1 MALRIGTQEV
11 QKLYLGTTILTN
23 ITIADTNVIT
33 PTAPA
38 LLLES
43 GDYLLTEDAFRL
55 LLETNTTG

>member
-11 QKLYLGTTILTN
+11 QKLYLGTTVLTN
-23 ITIADTNVIT
+23 ITIADANVIT

-43 GDYLLTEDAFRL
+43 GDYLLTSLSRRTAA
-55 LLETNTTG
+55 